1 MAANFRI
8 LARQDHGE
16 VCVSLAGDFDG
27 SSACELVNF
36 LQDTAP
42 GHPHL
47 TVDTRGLGVVHP
59 FGVQVF
65 QNRRGMLNPSAP
77 RIALTG
83 RHAETLWPEAAT
95 KRPRRPSPGIH
106 RHSRALAR

>member
-16 VCVSLAGDFDG
+16 VRVALAGDFDG

-36 LQDTAP
+36 LQDAAP
-42 GHPHL
+42 THPHL
-47 TVDTRGLGVVHP
+47 IVDTRGLGIVHP

-65 QNRRGMLNPSAP
+65 QNRRGLLNSSAP

-83 RHAETLWPEAAT
+83 RHADTLWPEAAVNRP
-95 KRPRRPSPGIH
+95 KRPLPGPH
-106 RHSRALAR
+106 CHSRAVAR